1 MLTGKLGGRYE
12 LLSELGRGGMGVV
25 YLAHDP
31 ALGREVAVK
40 IVSPAALNPQT
51 AERLRREARV
61 VARMDHPSI
70 VPVYDLG
77 EHEGAL
83 FFVMPVVRGTTLRQ
97 RMKAGDLCLA
107 DVLEVGSQVAR
118 ALHYSHQL
126 DVLHRDVKPENIM
139 LVRDESGET
148 RARIMDF
155 GLALHSPV
163 ERLHAP
169 EESPHAPEESRL
181 SPEERLTRSGAVMGT
196 SLYLAPEALRD
207 RSVDARSDLYSLGTV
222 LYECLAGEPPF
233 RGALPG
239 ILYRVVY
246 ELPRSLRSLGVDV
259 PVALEELVLRCM
271 AKEPRERPASG
282 VELAEAL
289 ESLRASL
296 GDSAKHARPRSEKTP
311 SPLPAEIPFTD
322 REREFA
328 GLQERL
334 TRAAQ
339 GECQLVLI
347 AGDIGVGKSR
357 LLRELERLAHARGM
371 QVLLGR
377 CVDHEQG
384 LALYGFC
391 DLILDFFR
399 HGEGETPPEGWPDF
413 ADLSAD
419 LVRRF
424 PMLGEIKRLR
434 GSPDGARSAEAP
446 LSRGTE
452 DRLDVF
458 ELLARTLL
466 RIIGGR
472 PSVFLLEELHLAGI
486 SIEALQYVVR
496 RLGAAPCLIVG
507 TYLPHAVERTHPLAR
522 LLESFRGAPG
532 FLRIDLRSF
541 EPEPHRAFV
550 GHLLGDEH
558 VSGELVRELFEATDG
573 NPFFTQELVHAL
585 LTSGSISR
593 DGSGAWHV
601 AAAREIR
608 SDELPGTIQQAVE
621 KRIHGL
627 PDELRELLASAS
639 VLGKAFEVRDLG
651 FLIQDEHKAE
661 EGVDR
666 LLDLGLLE
674 EQRGARRERVAF
686 VSGVLRDLVYG
697 QLTRRARRALHRR
710 WAEELERRHAGR
722 LDRVRAQL
730 LLHCAQA
737 DMTEKVLEHGPAAIR
752 AALDAFSPEEAVR
765 SAETVLDFLDER
777 TTPASGELEG
787 DIRLLLCEAQRL
799 LRNSEAALKQAAAAA
814 RLFQEAEQP
823 RRAVEAM
830 RMAAETAWEAR
841 SIDEAQRWL
850 AAGLETA
857 RSAGEREH
865 QRRLLELGAT
875 LANLR
880 GEYAR
885 GLEYM
890 RAVEEL
896 RGETTRGETT
906 RGTSFEESA
915 IDLVHGGRLVVALG
929 LQVRTLDPARAC
941 MNEEI
946 EIVGNVFENLIVAD
960 ERGNLVP
967 WLAQGWEVVE
977 GGRGFEFELRDD
989 VAFHDGTPLTART
1002 VKECFERA
1010 LRDPGARR
1018 LPAFAS
1024 LVGLAQA
1031 EAGGEIEGLRVL
1043 AERRLRIDLASPL
1056 FVFPALL
1063 TAHQCMLAR
1072 PAANDALL
1080 GTGPFMLPDNS
1091 RPATPGAAL
1100 VLPAN
1105 RRYWNDPPLVAELEF
1120 RFDVGSAE
1128 AVEGLRRGELDVVQ
1142 RLAPEDLEGLLA
1154 ESRFRSSFVE
1164 APRRAVYFVLF
1175 NERGPATAD
1184 PALRQ
1189 ALAGALRVD
1198 ELVWTHL
1205 GRRAQPASSFL
1216 PPGILGHDPGR
1227 RKPQLSADEARAL
1240 LAQAGCKLPL
1250 ELKAAV
1256 NPVYFEA
1263 FRPLWEAV
1271 QSAWAELGVRVRVVT
1286 DSMAAFQRAWSENQ
1300 EIDLLVGRWI
1310 ADYNDPDDFT
1320 YGLFHGQHGLLGRYF
1335 SSPEADELSERARSE
1350 SAPETRQALYRRF
1363 ERLLASSHAL
1373 VPLFYD
1379 YDYRVAGARVRRLE
1393 LLGRAPWVN
1402 YSRIEIAQPARR
1414 SAARGREAVRVACA
1428 EELQDLE
1435 PAHLCGTLP
1444 CDVLPLVFETLTRVG
1459 EGAKVIPWLA
1469 REISE
1474 EDGGRSYRIALRTE
1488 ARFHDGRPLTAR
1500 DVRYSWERVLRAGA
1514 CGAHALA
1521 PIQGARA
1528 FARGERAEIEG
1539 LHLSAGELLVELE
1552 RPVGIF
1558 PLLLS
1563 HPALA
1568 IQPEGADRPGA
1579 LPRERWLGTGPFRV
1593 EDFRPGEKLDL
1604 IANRAYWRRGRPRAP
1619 RLDFHFRVSA
1629 RARLE
1634 GLRSGRFSIVG
1645 DLEPHELES
1654 LRREARFAPGYREV
1668 PRPTTVF
1675 LALNAHSGP
1684 LAKLELR
1691 RSLLAG
1697 LDLVHLARVAQL
1709 RQVVPAGSLIP
1720 PGLIGHDP
1728 TRLPATP
1735 RDAPQRTERLVL
1747 RAAFWN
1753 DGSERMARLA
1763 DALIATFA
1771 ARGTRVEIVNDGGE
1785 EFFGMLAAGEADL
1798 ALCRWTAEYP
1808 DGDAFAHGLFD
1819 PDFGLLRRL
1828 APATLARK
1836 IAAARAE
1843 HDPSARDLSFREF
1856 EEHLERE
1863 ALLVPIFHEP
1873 FARICG
1879 PGVDKLRLGLFPPG
1893 MALDEVE
1900 LKDAPGA

>member
-1 MLTGKLGGRYE
+1 
-12 LLSELGRGGMGVV
+12 MGVV

-126 DVLHRDVKPENIM
+126 EVLHRDVKPENIM

-148 RARIMDF
+148 RVRIMDF
-155 GLALHSPV
+155 GLALHSP
-163 ERLHAP
+163 EGSLQ
-169 EESPHAPEESRL
+169 
-181 SPEERLTRSGAVMGT
+181 SPEQRLTRSGAVMGT
-196 SLYLAPEALRD
+196 SLYLAPEQLRD
-207 RSVDARSDLYSLGTV
+207 QSVDARSDLYSLGTV

-239 ILYRVVY
+239 ILYRVAY
-246 ELPRSLRSLGVDV
+246 ELPRSLRSLGVEV

-282 VELAEAL
+282 VELAETL
-289 ESLRASL
+289 ERLRADL
-296 GDSAKHARPRSEKTP
+296 GDSAKRAPTRSEK
-311 SPLPAEIPFTD
+311 LPAPAPAEVLFTN

-339 GECQLVLI
+339 GECQLALI

-357 LLRELERLAHARGM
+357 LLRELERLARARGM
-371 QVLLGR
+371 QVLFGR

-399 HGEGETPPEGWPDF
+399 HGEGETPSEGWPDF
-413 ADLSAD
+413 TDLRED

-434 GSPDGARSAEAP
+434 GTESTRIAESPLARGGE
-446 LSRGTE
+446 E
-452 DRLDVF
+452 KLDVF
-458 ELLARTLL
+458 ELLSRTLL

-496 RLGAAPCLIVG
+496 RLGAAPCMIVG

-532 FLRIDLRSF
+532 FLRLDLRSF
-541 EPEPHRAFV
+541 APAAHRAFV
-550 GHLLGDEH
+550 GHLLGEEH

-585 LTSGSISR
+585 LTSGSISK
-593 DGSGAWHV
+593 DESGAWHV

-639 VLGKAFEVRDLG
+639 VLGKAFEVRDLA

-674 EQRGARRERVAF
+674 EQHGSRRDRVAF
-686 VSGVLRDLVYG
+686 VSGVLRDLVNG
-697 QLTRRARRALHRR
+697 QLTRRARRSLHRR

-730 LLHCAQA
+730 LLHYAQA
-737 DMTEKVLEHGPAAIR
+737 DLGEKVLEHGPAAIR
-752 AALDAFSPEEAVR
+752 LALDAFSPEEAVR

-777 TTPASGELEG
+777 GAPGRAALEG
-787 DIRLLLCEAQRL
+787 DVRLLLSEAQRL
-799 LRNSEAALKQAAAAA
+799 LRNSETALKQAGLAA
-814 RLFQEAEQP
+814 RLFEEAARPE
-823 RRAVEAM
+823 RAVDAM
-830 RMAAETAWEAR
+830 LLAAETAWEAR
-841 SIDEAQRWL
+841 NIDEAQRWL
-850 AAGLETA
+850 EAGLETA
-857 RSAGEREH
+857 RRAGEREH

-890 RAVEEL
+890 RAAEEL
-896 RGETTRGETT
+896 CG
-906 RGTSFEESA
+906 GTSREDGLQDTSTM
-915 IDLVHGGRLVVALG
+915 LVYGGRLVVGLG
-929 LQVRTLDPARAC
+929 LRVRTLDPALAC
-941 MNEEI
+941 MNEET
-946 EIVGNVFENLIVAD
+946 EVVGNVFENLIVAD
-960 ERGNLVP
+960 ERGNLEP
-967 WLAQGWEVVE
+967 WLAQAWKVE
-977 GGRGFEFELRDD
+977 DGGRAFEFELRPN
-989 VAFHDGTPLTART
+989 VLFHDGAPLTALA

-1010 LRDPGARR
+1010 LRAPDARR

-1024 LVGLAQA
+1024 LAGLARA
-1031 EAGGEIEGLRVL
+1031 ESGGEIEGLRVL
-1043 AERRLRIDLASPL
+1043 GERRLRIELERAM

-1072 PAANDALL
+1072 GAANGALV
-1080 GTGPFMLPDNS
+1080 GTGPFLLQGDFS
-1091 RPATPGAAL
+1091 AALEGEAL
-1100 VLPAN
+1100 VLTSN
-1105 RRYWNDPPLVAELEF
+1105 RRYWNGPPHVAELEF
-1120 RFDVGSAE
+1120 RMDVGSAE

-1142 RLAPEDLEGLLA
+1142 RLAPEDLEALLA

-1175 NERGPATAD
+1175 NELGPAAAD

-1189 ALAGALRVD
+1189 VLAGALRVD

-1227 RKPQLSADEARAL
+1227 RKPQLTAEEARAL
-1240 LAQAGCKLPL
+1240 LAEAGCELPL
-1250 ELKAAV
+1250 ELTAAV

-1271 QSAWAELGVRVRVVT
+1271 QAAWAELGVRVRVVT
-1286 DSMAAFQRAWSENQ
+1286 DSMGSFQRAWTENE

-1320 YGLFHGQHGLLGRYF
+1320 YGLFHREHGLLRRYF
-1335 SSPEADELSERARSE
+1335 SSAGADELSERARSE
-1350 SAPETRQALYRRF
+1350 SAPEIRLALYRRF
-1363 ERLLASSHAL
+1363 ERLAAAAHAL

-1379 YDYRVAGARVRRLE
+1379 YDYRVAGSRVRRLE
-1393 LLGRAPWVN
+1393 LLGRSPWVN
-1402 YSRIEIAQPARR
+1402 YTRIEAVKQARR
-1414 SAARGREAVRVACA
+1414 SVTRGREAVRVACA
-1428 EELQDLE
+1428 EELVELE
-1435 PAHLCGTLP
+1435 PARVRGTLA

-1469 REISE
+1469 REIHE
-1474 EDGGRSYRIALRTE
+1474 EDGGRTYRLALRAD

-1500 DVRYSWERVLRAGA
+1500 DVRYSWERVLRAGE

-1521 PIQGARA
+1521 PIRGARA
-1528 FARGERAEIEG
+1528 FARGERDDVEG
-1539 LHLSAGELLVELE
+1539 LHLFSADELLVELE

-1558 PLLLS
+1558 PQLLS

-1568 IQPEGADRPGA
+1568 IQPEGSDRPGA

-1593 EDFRPGEKLDL
+1593 EGFRPGEKLDL

-1619 RLDFHFRVSA
+1619 RLDFHFRVND
-1629 RARLE
+1629 RTRLE
-1634 GLRSGRFSIVG
+1634 GLRSGRYSIAG
-1645 DLEPHELES
+1645 DLESHELES
-1654 LRREARFAPGYREV
+1654 LRREARFAHGYREV

-1675 LALNAHSGP
+1675 LALNARSGP
-1684 LAKLELR
+1684 LAKLEHR
-1691 RSLLAG
+1691 RSLLAA
-1697 LDLVHLARVAQL
+1697 LDLAHVARTAQL

-1728 TRLPATP
+1728 TRRPAGA
-1735 RDAPQRTERLVL
+1735 REAPQRTDRLEL
-1747 RAAFWN
+1747 RAALWS
-1753 DGSERMARLA
+1753 DGSARLARLA
-1763 DALIATFA
+1763 DALIASLA
-1771 ARGTRVEIVNDGGE
+1771 ARGTRVKIVNDGGE
-1785 EFFGMLAAGEADL
+1785 AFFRVLAEGEADL
-1798 ALCRWTAEYP
+1798 AVCRWTAEYP

-1819 PDFGLLRRL
+1819 PDFGLLRWFGT
-1828 APATLARK
+1828 ADLARR
-1836 IAAARAE
+1836 IAAARGE
-1843 HDPSARDLSFREF
+1843 GDPLARDLAFREF

-1879 PGVDKLRLGLFPPG
+1879 AGVDKLRLALFPPG

-1900 LKDAPGA
+1900 LREPAGP